1 MVADRIVANAVHCA
15 DWLVHQ
21 FKKDGKYSLQNHAE
35 KHGFTNLGGGCY
47 SSVYEHPCAPGL
59 VIKLT
64 MEQDDEASI
73 TYLAWAR
80 ANPGKHVPKVYH
92 LRRDTNIQVAVIN
105 KLMPLDDANRQQYYD
120 YLECIYSEEDYRK
133 VADKCSVA
141 GVAADIFAFFAG
153 LCGWDL
159 HSGNIMQDMNGVM
172 VITDPVTC
180 ANDKNSRTL
189 LTGVE
194 RAFNVKAA

>member
-1 MVADRIVANAVHCA
+1 MVAERIIANAVHCA
-15 DWLVHQ
+15 DWLVET
-21 FKKDGKYSLQNHAE
+21 HA
-35 KHGFTNLGGGCY
+35 KHGREGVCREAERRGFTWLGGGCF

-64 MEQDDEASI
+64 MDREDEASI

-80 ANPGKHVPKVYH
+80 ANPGPHVPKVYH
-92 LRRDTNIQVAVIN
+92 LRREKKIQVAVIN
-105 KLMPLDDANRQQYYD
+105 KLMPLDDANRAQYYEH
-120 YLECIYSEEDYRK
+120 LECIYSAETYRK
-133 VADKCSVA
+133 AAGECSVA
-141 GVAADIFAFFAG
+141 GVAADIYAFFDG

-180 ANDKNSRTL
+180 AHDKNSRTL

>member
-1 MVADRIVANAVHCA
+1 MVAERIIDNAVHCA
-15 DWLVHQ
+15 DWMVET
-21 FKKDGKYSLQNHAE
+21 HA
-35 KHGFTNLGGGCY
+35 KHGREALRNEAERRGFNWLGGGCY

-64 MEQDDEASI
+64 MDREDEASI

-80 ANPGKHVPKVYH
+80 ANPGPHVPKVYH
-92 LRRDTNIQVAVIN
+92 LRREKKTQVAVIN
-105 KLMPLDDANRQQYYD
+105 KLMPLDSRNRALYYEH
-120 YLECIYSEEDYRK
+120 LERVYSAESYREA
-133 VADKCSVA
+133 ADSVPMA
-141 GVAADIFAFFAG
+141 YVAADIYEFFEN

-159 HSGNIMQDMNGVM
+159 HSGNIMQDENGCM
-172 VITDPVTC
+172 VITDPVTT
-180 ANDKNSRTL
+180 AYDKDSRTL